1 MNTDLDD
8 WEQMDIETL
17 TLPTLVL
24 QKKME
29 ERKLVE
35 ESDHILT
42 NELFGLEQTHDQI
55 PAITSNTITEKATIP
70 TKTSKLTKS
79 CQKINEEKQKEK
91 SVKIRQKKA
100 EIQKTREI
108 FGDSSDPNIEYYSSL
123 EDKYS

>member
-8 WEQMDIETL
+8 WEQMDIETM

-42 NELFGLEQTHDQI
+42 NELFGLGQTHDHI
-55 PAITSNTITEKATIP
+55 PTITSNAIIANAISAKA
-70 TKTSKLTKS
+70 SKSTKS
-79 CQKINEEKQKEK
+79 YQKINEEKQKEK

-100 EIQKTREI
+100 EIQKTKEI
-108 FGDSSDPNIEYYSSL
+108 FGDSIDPNIEYYSSL

>member
-8 WEQMDIETL
+8 WEQMDLETM

-55 PAITSNTITEKATIP
+55 PTILAKAIIP
-70 TKTSKLTKS
+70 TKTSKSTKS
-79 CQKINEEKQKEK
+79 CQKINEEKQNAKICLQKEK

-123 EDKYS
+123 EDK